1 MPTHPSRHL
10 VARVAF
16 ARRQGLAARRRRV
29 PNTRAPKLIESDYAA
44 RLVAIVD
51 RVRSE
56 ARHVIDDLPTLLRVD
71 SEIRLDDD
79 QGRRARRRMERVRA
93 EADGSTNDTQ
103 LEGLAHGFGRRV
115 SEHQRADLARQG
127 RAALGIDVVTL
138 DPKVGDVING
148 FAHENVTLIK
158 SLQGRVLDDIEKIVV
173 RAVASG
179 TRAEDVQ
186 AEIVN
191 RFGVAERH
199 ARLIARDQIGRL
211 HSQIARA
218 RHEELGIEAYDW
230 QHIGNKNPR
239 PHHVARH
246 GKRFRYA
253 EPPSDGHPGIAICCH
268 CLAKPAFDDILS
280 ALAA

>member
-1 MPTHPSRHL
+1 MPN
-10 VARVAF
+10 AR
-16 ARRQGLAARRRRV
+16 
-29 PNTRAPKLIESDYAA
+29 PPTLIESDYAA

-51 RVRSE
+51 RVRTA

-71 SEIRLDDD
+71 SEVRLDDD
-79 QGRRARRRMERVRA
+79 PGRRARRRMERARA

-103 LEGLAHGFGRRV
+103 LEGVAHGFGRRV
-115 SEHQRADLARQG
+115 SEHQRSDLVRQG

-138 DPKVGDVING
+138 DPLVGRVING

-173 RAVASG
+173 RAVTSG

-186 AEIVN
+186 AEIVD
-191 RFGVAERH
+191 RFGIAERH
-199 ARLIARDQIGRL
+199 ARLIARDQIGKL

-218 RHEELGIEAYDW
+218 RHEELGIGSYDW

-246 GKRFRYA
+246 GHRFRYDD
-253 EPPSDGHPGIAICCH
+253 PPSDGHPGIAICCH
-268 CLAKPAFDDILS
+268 CLAKPVFDDILA